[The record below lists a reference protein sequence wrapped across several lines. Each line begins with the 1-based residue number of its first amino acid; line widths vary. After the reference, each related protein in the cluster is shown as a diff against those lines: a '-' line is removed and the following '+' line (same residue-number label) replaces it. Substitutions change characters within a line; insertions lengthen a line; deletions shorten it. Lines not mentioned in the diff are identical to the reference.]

1 MDQGGRMRRCL
12 ISLITWSLAVRDV
25 HVPRP
30 GAGWHHVMG
39 STMGTATALPCTK
52 PVRACCREQL
62 VKEARQPEVSE
73 PRRDPVLDSALQ
85 RTILDLKKSRL
96 SKVSGF
102 KKKLPAQARK
112 GSLAPYCACIVIQY
126 RIPQLKK

>member
-1 MDQGGRMRRCL
+1 MRRCL
-12 ISLITWSLAVRDV
+12 IPLITWSLAVWDV
-25 HVPRP
+25 HVPQP
-30 GAGWHHVMG
+30 GAGWHRVAG

-62 VKEARQPEVSE
+62 VKEALQPEVSE

-85 RTILDLKKSRL
+85 RTILDLKTSRL

-112 GSLAPYCACIVIQY
+112 GSLALYCAKTTESLNCLY
-126 RIPQLKK
+126 GIPQLKK

>member
-1 MDQGGRMRRCL
+1 MRRCL
-12 ISLITWSLAVRDV
+12 ISLITWSLAVWDV

-30 GAGWHHVMG
+30 GASWHRVAG
-39 STMGTATALPCTK
+39 STMGMATALPCTK

-62 VKEARQPEVSE
+62 VKEALQPEVSE
-73 PRRDPVLDSALQ
+73 PRRDPMLDSALQ